1 MPLQKESTATRSL
14 FAEERHLQILQLL
27 QEKTKLHVA
36 ELCEQF
42 SVSPATIR
50 NDLRDLEAAGRLKR
64 THGGAIPLEK
74 TAFEPNSHAKAVAN
88 RAIKQRLAAHA
99 ATLIEDNDTIALD
112 SGTTMMELAQCLT
125 HHKALTVLTN
135 DVHIAVYLERN
146 PQITVVLIGGVL
158 RHGFGCT
165 TGPIATSSLSSFNVD
180 KVFLGANAFSI
191 EKGFT
196 TPDIQQAEIKKA
208 LIRGA
213 SERIVVCDSS
223 KFGRV
228 SFVEFAS
235 ISGIDRLITDKNA
248 SPKLATYLRE
258 QNDTLELI
266 TV

>member
-1 MPLQKESTATRSL
+1 MPLQKESTASRSL

-165 TGPIATSSLSSFNVD
+165 TGPIVAVILQC
-180 KVFLGANAFSI
+180 GQ
-191 EKGFT
+191 G
-196 TPDIQQAEIKKA
+196 
-208 LIRGA
+208 
-213 SERIVVCDSS
+213 
-223 KFGRV
+223 
-228 SFVEFAS
+228 
-235 ISGIDRLITDKNA
+235 ISGGQRVLHRKGVHHARYPAGRNQEGA
-248 SPKLATYLRE
+248 YPRRVRAHRGVRQLQVRPGKLCGVRQHQRNRPPDYRQERQPQARHLPARAK
-258 QNDTLELI
+258 
-266 TV
+266 